1 MSWLEE
7 RLPEYFSQFD
17 TATARMHALLEALPA
32 AKSVEYGYIQGIG
45 PAQQAAALL
54 CRALLKFSGSEEMR
68 GIALEIQ
75 HSRLREL
82 AEVRE
87 LRPFLQDITGR
98 ARDASSF
105 TQARG
110 LLVKRLGA
118 ALDSAEECGSVD
130 RDYAAIMVP
139 LHDYAIRL
147 CELTMKYDLQ
157 LVLLPQ
163 VRAVR
168 RAHLQ
173 TRRSLTL
180 LYPNSR

>member
-1 MSWLEE
+1 M
-7 RLPEYFSQFD
+7 
-17 TATARMHALLEALPA
+17 
-32 AKSVEYGYIQGIG
+32 
-45 PAQQAAALL
+45 
-54 CRALLKFSGSEEMR
+54 
-68 GIALEIQ
+68 
-75 HSRLREL
+75 
-82 AEVRE
+82 RE

-139 LHDYAIRL
+139 LHDYIIRL
-147 CELTMKYDLQ
+147 CELAMKYEIQ
-157 LVLLPQ
+157 PFLLPQ